1 MRLVLF
7 SSHFSR
13 LIAVLCVAVFA
24 VVVTGSVCAAQQVLP
39 TAAAAAAGAPLAA
52 AVQEAAS
59 DVALAPDPQSPPPK
73 VAVEYSD
80 AYRMRAKIHKAAS
93 VATLP
98 LFVTEGFLG
107 QSLYSSPSEG
117 KKSAH
122 LAVAT
127 GIGVLFGVN
136 TVTGVWNL
144 IDSRKDPNHRG
155 RRIAHALLMLG
166 ADAGF
171 LATAATGPSS
181 ELGEHGEHGEGGG
194 GSRSTHRA
202 IAFTSIG
209 AATAGYLIMLF
220 GGH

>member
-1 MRLVLF
+1 MRLF
-7 SSHFSR
+7 HFS
-13 LIAVLCVAVFA
+13 LSAILLSASL
-24 VVVTGSVCAAQQVLP
+24 CAAQPV
-39 TAAAAAAGAPLAA
+39 AATGAEAETTSLAA
-52 AVQEAAS
+52 SAREAAS
-59 DVALAPDPQSPPPK
+59 TMVLDPIQTAPPPR
-73 VAVEYSD
+73 VAVDYSD
-80 AYRMRAKIHKAAS
+80 AYRVRAKIHKAAS
-93 VATLP
+93 IATLP

-107 QSLYSSPSEG
+107 QSLYSNPSEG
-117 KKSAH
+117 KKNAH

-127 GIGVLFGVN
+127 GMGVLFGVN

-144 IDSRKDPNHRG
+144 VESRKDPNHRG
-155 RRIAHALLMLG
+155 RRLSHALLMLG

-171 LATAATGPSS
+171 LATAATAPES
-181 ELGEHGEHGEGGG
+181 EHGEGG

>member
-13 LIAVLCVAVFA
+13 LIAVLCAAVFA
-24 VVVTGSVCAAQQVLP
+24 VVVTASVCAAQEVLP
-39 TAAAAAAGAPLAA
+39 TAAAAAGAPLAA

-93 VATLP
+93 IATLP

-107 QSLYSSPSEG
+107 QSLYSNPSEG

-144 IDSRKDPNHRG
+144 VDSRKDPNHRG

-171 LATAATGPSS
+171 LATAATAPES
-181 ELGEHGEHGEGGG
+181 EHGEEGG